1 MCSRGVGEGVSI
13 WMKCTKPGHFGFC
26 LPCMWVWSRHAKLR
40 SGLISEN
47 SNEQVKI
54 FTIVK
59 IHTKNEAQR
68 KKPPGNIRTIST
80 QLATFFVAHETTH
93 CYLFFSRS
101 LEDDITNSST
111 ENGFVAHSIYVCL
124 RLAFVMWF
132 WWLADVLCFFYH
144 HSKIRVQS
152 SFRFRKIPNHRLVN
166 TEYLMQNR
174 KSICFSGFS
183 HSLRLPYNEKKSLQ
197 MIFMCLSSAIK

>member
-132 WWLADVLCFFYH
+132 WWLADVLCFFL
-144 HSKIRVQS
+144 S
-152 SFRFRKIPNHRLVN
+152 SFQNPCAKFIQIPENSKSS
-166 TEYLMQNR
+166 TCEYLMQNR

-183 HSLRLPYNEKKSLQ
+183 HSIRLPYNEKKSLQ